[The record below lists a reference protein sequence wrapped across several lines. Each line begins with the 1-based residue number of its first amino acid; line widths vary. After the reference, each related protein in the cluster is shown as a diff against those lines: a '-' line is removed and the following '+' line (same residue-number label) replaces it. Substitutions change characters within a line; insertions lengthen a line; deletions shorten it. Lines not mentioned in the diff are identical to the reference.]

1 MSEYIP
7 DYTDLH
13 AEYEREQER
22 SLRKYPKCDY
32 CGERITDD
40 YFYNIDGTYFHE
52 ECLKEEYREETED
65 YMED

>member
-13 AEYEREQER
+13 AEYEAEQER
-22 SLRKYPKCDY
+22 RLRRHPKCD
-32 CGERITDD
+32 CCVEKITTEK
-40 YFYNIDGTYFHE
+40 FFNVEGTYI
-52 ECLKEEYREETED
+52 CLVCIEDFKVDTDD

>member
-1 MSEYIP
+1 MDYVP

-22 SLRKYPKCDY
+22 RLERLPKCEV
-32 CGERITDD
+32 CGEPIVDEQ
-40 YFYNIDGTYFHE
+40 FYNIEGTYICMVCIEDF
-52 ECLKEEYREETED
+52 KVDTDD